1 MLSSD
6 PRYGNYLKILQEELV
21 PAMGC
26 TEPIAI
32 AYGAAKARE
41 LLGVLPESVL
51 VEASGNIIKNV
62 KSVVVPNTNSLKGIE
77 AAAAAGIVA
86 GQSDKILE
94 VISEVTPAQRAEI
107 RTYLADHPIVVKPA
121 EGDKVFDILITLR
134 AGNNH
139 VKLRISDYHTH
150 IVYIEKNGEVLFQSG
165 EVLSDSARDMLTDRS
180 CLSVEGVLDF
190 ASTCNLED
198 VRALIER
205 QIDYN
210 YAIAEEGMRHSWGAN
225 IGSVLKEHYGV
236 GIYSRARY
244 MAAAGSDARMSGCE
258 MPVIIVSGSGNQ
270 GITASVPVVEYAKE
284 LNVSRDQ
291 MVRAVLLSDLLTI
304 HLKTGIG
311 RLSAYCGAVSAGCS
325 AGAAIAYLHG
335 GGFRE
340 IAHTLVNSL
349 AIVSGMICDGAK
361 ASCAAKISA
370 AVDAGLVGYS
380 MFRSGQQFRGGD
392 GIVTKG
398 VEETIRNIGRLGRL
412 GMRETDREIIRIMTN
427 QPASEEA
434 D

>member
-21 PAMGC
+21 PATGC

-62 KSVVVPNTNSLKGIE
+62 KSVVVPNTDSLKGIE

-107 RTYLADHPIVVKPA
+107 RVYLADHPIVVKPA

-304 HLKTGIG
+304 HLETGIG

>member
-21 PAMGC
+21 PATGC

-62 KSVVVPNTNSLKGIE
+62 KSVVVPNTDSLKGIE

>member
-21 PAMGC
+21 PATGC

-62 KSVVVPNTNSLKGIE
+62 KSVVVPNTDSLKGIE

-107 RTYLADHPIVVKPA
+107 RVYLADHPIVVKPA
-121 EGDKVFDILITLR
+121 EGDKVFDILITLC

-205 QIDYN
+205 QIDCN

>member
-21 PAMGC
+21 PAAGC

-107 RTYLADHPIVVKPA
+107 RVYLADHPIVVKPA
-121 EGDKVFDILITLR
+121 EGDKIFDILITLR

-180 CLSVEGVLDF
+180 CLSVDGVLDF

>member
-21 PAMGC
+21 PATGC

-107 RTYLADHPIVVKPA
+107 RVYLADHPIVVKPA

-311 RLSAYCGAVSAGCS
+311 RLSAYCGAGSAGCS

>member
-21 PAMGC
+21 PATGC

-107 RTYLADHPIVVKPA
+107 RVYLADHPIVVKPA
-121 EGDKVFDILITLR
+121 EGDKIFDILITLR

-180 CLSVEGVLDF
+180 CLSVDGVLDF

-258 MPVIIVSGSGNQ
+258 MPVIIISGSGNQ

>member
-21 PAMGC
+21 PATGC

-107 RTYLADHPIVVKPA
+107 RVYLADHPIVVKPA
-121 EGDKVFDILITLR
+121 EGDKIFDILITLR

-180 CLSVEGVLDF
+180 CLSVDGVLDF

-427 QPASEEA
+427 QPASEDA

>member
-107 RTYLADHPIVVKPA
+107 RVYLADHPIVVKPA

-180 CLSVEGVLDF
+180 CLSVEEVLDF

>member
-21 PAMGC
+21 PATGC

-62 KSVVVPNTNSLKGIE
+62 KSVVVPNTDSLKGIE

-107 RTYLADHPIVVKPA
+107 RAYLADRPIVVKPA

-291 MVRAVLLSDLLTI
+291 MVRAVLLSDLLPI